1 MYNTIILLKGE
12 RQYQC
17 KTFEENFTK
26 WDTIFGDDCEP
37 IELARWDIEDK
48 EEAEAALARYKSE
61 YDYGGLQRIYYVTE
75 YALEYCDCDEDGD
88 FISGSDYDLATGGLT
103 QKAFIHLACNGRGV
117 DNDNVNV
124 WVEINGSQYKVNYE
138 NMEID
143 EVEESDLSCYLEDNH
158 DHEIW
163 NMLYNEYLESLK

>member
-1 MYNTIILLKGE
+1 MHNTIILLKGE
-12 RQYQC
+12 QQYQR
-17 KTFEENFTK
+17 KVFEENFTK
-26 WDTIFGDDCEP
+26 GDTIFGDDCEP

-75 YALEYCDCDEDGD
+75 YALEYCNCDEDGE
-88 FISGSDYDLATGGLT
+88 FISGSDYDLAIGGLT
-103 QKAFIHLACNGRGV
+103 QKAFIHLASNGCGV
-117 DNDNVNV
+117 ENDDVNV
-124 WVEINGSQYKVNYE
+124 WVEVNGLQYKVNYE

-143 EVEESDLSCYLEDNH
+143 EVEASDLSCYLENNH